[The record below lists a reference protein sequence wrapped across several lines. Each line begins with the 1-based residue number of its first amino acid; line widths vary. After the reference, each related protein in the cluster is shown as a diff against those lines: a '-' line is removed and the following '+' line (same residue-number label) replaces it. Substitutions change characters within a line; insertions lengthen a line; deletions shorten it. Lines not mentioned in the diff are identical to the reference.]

1 MHANFLDPYQPKP
14 SPVHNLDAR
23 IKLVVVIA
31 FILTS
36 ALTPLG
42 AWPVYVL
49 LLALALSAE
58 LLSDLGLAFSL
69 KRAILALPFVL
80 AALPVLFTSP
90 GEALLSLPLGLT
102 VTAEGI
108 TRFVSISLKSWISVQ
123 AAILLASTTLFPDI
137 LMAMRSLGLPRLMV
151 AVIGLMWRYIF
162 VIVDEVLRLLRA
174 RASRSGETSQPGYR
188 SGGSVLWRARVTGGM
203 AGSLLLRSIERSDR
217 IYNAMLS
224 RGYDGEVRSLTHPS
238 LRPVDWI
245 ILVACLAL
253 LASLLA
259 LGSLV
264 WG

>member
-23 IKLVVVIA
+23 IKLVLVIA

-49 LLALALSAE
+49 LLALVLSAE
-58 LLSDLGLAFSL
+58 LLSDLGIAFYL
-69 KRAILALPFVL
+69 KRALLALPFVL
-80 AALPVLFTSP
+80 AALPVLFTSQ
-90 GEALLSLPLGLT
+90 GAALVTLPLGLA
-102 VTAEGI
+102 VTADGL
-108 TRFVSISLKSWISVQ
+108 TRFISISLKSWISVQ
-123 AAILLASTTLFPDI
+123 AAILLATTTLFPDI
-137 LMAMRSLGLPRLMV
+137 LMAMRALGLPRLMV
-151 AVIGLMWRYIF
+151 AVIGLMWRYLF

-174 RASRSGETSQPGYR
+174 RASRSGETGLPGHK

-224 RGYDGEVRSLTHPS
+224 RGYDGEVRSLARPS
-238 LRPVDWI
+238 LRPMDWI
-245 ILVACLAL
+245 ILVALLAL